1 MALACRP
8 SGGWSLGNILG
19 CPVLGEVWM
28 SRGRGATDG
37 IVCGAVELSQ
47 ATILPE
53 EASKKSGP
61 RPCTD
66 PRGTLPPGKAGPLVC
81 SAVWLVPLQGSESEA
96 CSVAGRPLPGT
107 RETWEKSQHVYYQTG
122 DMTLPSPPPPPK
134 ALTGTMKTTAC
145 TLSPGPR
152 QTPWST
158 CLEAAAGVTLLRMG
172 EADASDG
179 PATSP

>member
-122 DMTLPSPPPPPK
+122 DMTLPPPASPKSSHGYHENDGLRLVPRAPADP
-134 ALTGTMKTTAC
+134 MVH
-145 TLSPGPR
+145 LSGGCSR
-152 QTPWST
+152 HD
-158 CLEAAAGVTLLRMG
+158 AAQ
-172 EADASDG
+172 DG
-179 PATSP
+179 RSRR